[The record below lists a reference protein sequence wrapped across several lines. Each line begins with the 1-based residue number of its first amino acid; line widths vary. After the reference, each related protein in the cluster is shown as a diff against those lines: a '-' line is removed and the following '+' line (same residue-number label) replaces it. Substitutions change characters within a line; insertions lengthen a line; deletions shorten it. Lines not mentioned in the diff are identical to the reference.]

1 ASEGSRHLWSFSMQ
15 IGIQLRRVGAQRT
28 VWRIAEMETQRM
40 SLCYFQVIPLQLKSE
55 PQEVADLIPLPQGP
69 LV

>member
-1 ASEGSRHLWSFSMQ
+1 
-15 IGIQLRRVGAQRT
+15 
-28 VWRIAEMETQRM
+28 METQRM
-40 SLCYFQVIPLQLKSE
+40 SLCYFQVIPLQVRSG

>member
-1 ASEGSRHLWSFSMQ
+1 
-15 IGIQLRRVGAQRT
+15 
-28 VWRIAEMETQRM
+28 METQRM

-69 LV
+69 LVAMKLKTGWIWESGC